1 MVALGKG
8 NYGARRVE
16 CCKARTFGA
25 TRTRFVM
32 KYLFQTLL
40 AATFL
45 ILTSDGMVLAQEQD
59 AAMQDAADVI
69 GVIDTFFDGFA
80 RQDSLQMASVMEPG
94 ARLVVTT
101 QASDGPP
108 IIRPIPMER
117 FIPLVANRKGAPI
130 EETIWNRQVEVTD
143 NLATV
148 WVHYNLWVGDT
159 IDHCG
164 RDAFQLARFPDG
176 WKIIAI
182 ADTQRREGCVDQG
195 LRRGVKEE

>member
-1 MVALGKG
+1 
-8 NYGARRVE
+8 
-16 CCKARTFGA
+16 
-25 TRTRFVM
+25 M
-32 KYLFQTLL
+32 KYVAFALIIAVLSIPSQTQQ
-40 AATFL
+40 A
-45 ILTSDGMVLAQEQD
+45 LAQSPGQNAVAD
-59 AAMQDAADVI
+59 PAMQDAADV
-69 GVIDTFFDGFA
+69 VRAIDTFFDGFA
-80 RQDSLQMASVMEPG
+80 RQDSLTMASVTDPG

-101 QASDGPP
+101 FASDGTP

-117 FIPLVANRKGAPI
+117 FLPLIANRPGAPI

-148 WVHYNLWVGDT
+148 WVHYNLWIGDT

-176 WKIIAI
+176 WKIIAV